1 MVRKIVLLCSF
12 KMFRVMIVGIISIG
26 LIRLMLLVVVIGV
39 FFGFGELG
47 DNSVYILLINMM
59 VYKVMLMMVWVLFW
73 VNGILFG

>member
-1 MVRKIVLLCSF
+1 
-12 KMFRVMIVGIISIG
+12 MFRVMIVGIISIG